1 MNEFLQV
8 IVRPAITEDLDA
20 YVNLA
25 ADFHEASP
33 MKGVA
38 DFDPPGIRAFLARLL
53 ENNDALVLVAELDG
67 EIAGITACLLY
78 PLYFSP
84 NNQVVQELWWW
95 LTPEARGNGVGKKMY
110 QAIELWAKSRNA
122 KAVFMIALEDE
133 RAATMEK
140 IYFQAGFRALE
151 RTFIKE
157 L

>member
-8 IVRPAITEDLDA
+8 IVRPAITADLDG

-38 DFDPPGIRAFLARLL
+38 KFDPDGIRAFLARLL
-53 ENNDALVLVAELDG
+53 ENDDALVLVAELDA
-67 EIAGITACLLY
+67 ELVGITACLLY

-84 NNQVVQELWWW
+84 GYSVVQELWWW

-110 QAIELWAKSRNA
+110 EAIELWAKSKNA
-122 KAVFMIALEDE
+122 KAIFMIALEDE
-133 RAATMEK
+133 RAGIMEK
-140 IYFQAGFRALE
+140 IYIQSGFRPLE